1 MKSLFTVLLL
11 TIAYMA
17 TAQTTPTGPGTRQ
30 QLESFDWF
38 AKQYEGYKV
47 SKKGIKEL
55 KAVDKVTDYRI
66 VIVMGTWCGDSHQ
79 QVPRFYKVLDEL
91 GFPQDKVLL
100 VLVDEQKNDP
110 SGLGKQFK
118 IKYVPTFIFLDD
130 NSKEL
135 GRIVETPDKS
145 LEADWLK
152 VIAK

>member
-1 MKSLFTVLLL
+1 MKSLLTVLLL
-11 TIAYMA
+11 TLAHMA
-17 TAQTTPTGPGTRQ
+17 IAQTAATGPGTRQ

-47 SKKGIKEL
+47 LKKGIKEL

-91 GFPQDKVLL
+91 GFPQDKVLM

-130 NSKEL
+130 NSNEL
-135 GRIVETPDKS
+135 GRIVESPNKS

-152 VIAK
+152 IIAK